1 MTHEDR
7 GHYAGKHPSD
17 RKADPKLIEA
27 LEKRSHEGKLSCA
40 GAFEMAKKIGVS
52 PGEVG
57 FTADFLE
64 MSIVKCQLGLF
75 GYRPHKKIIKPAETV
90 SKDLQRAIQEL
101 TSDGRIACK
110 DAWAVAEKLKL
121 KKMDISSACE
131 ALKIKITPCQL
142 GAF

>member
-1 MTHEDR
+1 
-7 GHYAGKHPSD
+7 
-17 RKADPKLIEA
+17 
-27 LEKRSHEGKLSCA
+27 
-40 GAFEMAKKIGVS
+40 MAKKIGVS

-121 KKMDISSACE
+121 KKMDISVDSFFLNKSE
-131 ALKIKITPCQL
+131 LRKDGPVYKILKEFELKEV
-142 GAF
+142 